1 MYKKPTVNI
10 ILDEK
15 LEFSPKVRNKIRMSV
30 LTTHIQHSTES
41 LSHSNKTKI
50 NKQKTLK
57 LIKKK

>member
-41 LSHSNKTKI
+41 LSH
-50 NKQKTLK
+50 KQLDN
-57 LIKKK
+57 IKK